1 MYDTSTFQLVN
12 KTFFATQTAASLF
25 LNCSTFS
32 INKYLDKNIAIKN
45 KNNDL
50 LYLCFSSEQNS
61 EKLKALFSGTRIL
74 TNDVRIAHNSRSV

>member
-25 LNCSTFS
+25 LSCSTFS

-45 KNNDL
+45 KNDSL

-61 EKLKALFSGTRIL
+61 EKLKALFSGTNIL
-74 TNDVRIAHNSRSV
+74 TNNIRISPNSQSV